1 MIRICHVLTALLV
14 CIGLLRTASGFI
26 FDYLHPEY
34 VSSFPSYL
42 FFTSGSLP
50 YRCWRC
56 RNCFSPT
63 KKEKNEELKHLYGK
77 GRPFICLKENARVWA
92 AGLYR
97 VVMGVIAW
105 NAGFGRPW
113 PVRDV
118 GLRWDGGMSP
128 YYFLGAC
135 RCLVE
140 NEADR

>member
-1 MIRICHVLTALLV
+1 
-14 CIGLLRTASGFI
+14 
-26 FDYLHPEY
+26 
-34 VSSFPSYL
+34 
-42 FFTSGSLP
+42 
-50 YRCWRC
+50 
-56 RNCFSPT
+56 
-63 KKEKNEELKHLYGK
+63 
-77 GRPFICLKENARVWA
+77 
-92 AGLYR
+92 
-97 VVMGVIAW
+97 MGVIAW